1 MDRNTTEKGTY
12 RPHEGKQQQQGSSSG
27 KDKKEEAKQTALYES
42 CCRDFEVAYDK
53 VHHDLCDNVKEFTS
67 LWKYYSQNELMPRQ
81 LYNFY
86 NAVTTN
92 RHELML
98 LEKSLSKLQELEER
112 IETTRLG
119 PKPVESGV
127 RTYVD
132 WASKMPENEPG
143 VNWRWSVW

>member
-1 MDRNTTEKGTY
+1 MDRNTTQKGTY
-12 RPHEGKQQQQGSSSG
+12 QPHGGKQQQQQQQG
-27 KDKKEEAKQTALYES
+27 KEEEDKQTALYES

-53 VHHDLCDNVKEFTS
+53 LHQELRENVREHTS
-67 LWKYYSQNELMPRQ
+67 LWKHYSQNELMPRQ

-92 RHELML
+92 RHEFVL
-98 LEKSLSKLQELEER
+98 LEKNLRKFQALEER
-112 IETTRLG
+112 MKTTRFG
-119 PKPVESGV
+119 PKPVEAGG

-132 WASKMPENEPG
+132 WASQMPVDEPE

>member
-12 RPHEGKQQQQGSSSG
+12 QPHEGKQQQQQG
-27 KDKKEEAKQTALYES
+27 KEEEDKQTALYES
-42 CCRDFEVAYDK
+42 CCRDFEVAYNK
-53 VHHDLCDNVKEFTS
+53 LHQELRENVQEFTG
-67 LWKYYSQNELMPRQ
+67 LWKHYSQNELMPRE

-92 RHELML
+92 KHEFLL
-98 LEKSLSKLQELEER
+98 LEKNLRKFQALEER
-112 IETTRLG
+112 MMTTRFG
-119 PKPVESGV
+119 PKALEAGA

-132 WASKMPENEPG
+132 WAEKMPEHEPE